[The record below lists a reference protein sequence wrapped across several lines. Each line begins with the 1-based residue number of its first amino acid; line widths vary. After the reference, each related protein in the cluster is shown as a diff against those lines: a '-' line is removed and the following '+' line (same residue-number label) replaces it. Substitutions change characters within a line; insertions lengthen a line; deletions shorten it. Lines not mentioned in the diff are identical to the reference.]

1 VFGVVGGLFLL
12 QEIYSIKL
20 PGRVFLGEG
29 KAENQNLAIIFTRGD
44 ALQKIDMN
52 QDNYLEETLKMRN
65 LLEEFDSKKHGLRS
79 PNILGV
85 REHVF
90 TGSVSSLAWFMS
102 MQEITFVTI
111 GQRVLARPLKVRMH
125 YGHSDVF
132 DRLFHISRG
141 GISKASK
148 QINLSCDTFTGLKR
162 ELSAQCF
169 LVKTQILSSKEKHL
183 ELGVELFLVSL
194 CEFLEASLLPQ
205 YRP

>member
-1 VFGVVGGLFLL
+1 MTNSPTGINLFYGSLFL
-12 QEIYSIKL
+12 
-20 PGRVFLGEG
+20 VLGWHASE
-29 KAENQNLAIIFTRGD
+29 AICG
-44 ALQKIDMN
+44 N
-52 QDNYLEETLKMRN
+52 
-65 LLEEFDSKKHGLRS
+65 
-79 PNILGV
+79 V
-85 REHVF
+85 C
-90 TGSVSSLAWFMS
+90 SVSSLAWFMS

-148 QINLSCDTFTGLKR
+148 QINLSSDTFTGSKR

>member
-1 VFGVVGGLFLL
+1 MARIWGNLWQCLQCVIAGVVHVNARNHLCHYRPARTGTSPQVSETIWDCWCTTATHHSWNLL
-12 QEIYSIKL
+12 VVVAHMKNTHVGCVVNKVNS
-20 PGRVFLGEG
+20 FLGD
-29 KAENQNLAIIFTRGD
+29 T
-44 ALQKIDMN
+44 
-52 QDNYLEETLKMRN
+52 
-65 LLEEFDSKKHGLRS
+65 
-79 PNILGV
+79 
-85 REHVF
+85 HVC
-90 TGSVSSLAWFMS
+90 
-102 MQEITFVTI
+102 
-111 GQRVLARPLKVRMH
+111 RVRMH

-148 QINLSCDTFTGLKR
+148 QINLSSDTFTGSKR

-205 YRP
+205 YRPW